1 MPANLTPEYLAA
13 EQRFK
18 EAKTVPEKITAL
30 EEMLATIPKHK
41 GTEKMQADLKR
52 KLSKLRGE
60 LHKKSGARAAAPIY
74 YVPKEGAGQVVLVGA
89 PNTGKSSL
97 LARLTNA
104 SPEIADYPFTT
115 RRPQP
120 GMMLFENVQ
129 IQLVDLPPVQAEFTE
144 SWLPQAV
151 RNADAALLVVDL
163 SAADVLEQVADT
175 LMLLEH
181 SKVMLG
187 NTGDTPLPIG
197 FVRKPTL
204 LVGNKVEQPG
214 AQENFQVLRELWGT
228 RFPLRA
234 LSVATGE
241 GLEEFP
247 RAVFDLL
254 NIVRIYTKAPGK
266 KADLSAP
273 FVLAR
278 GSTLLELAEK
288 IHKDFATQL
297 KFARLWGQG
306 KFEGQMVQRDY
317 VLQDNDIVELHV

>member
-18 EAKTVPEKITAL
+18 EAKTVPEKITAV

-41 GTEKMQADLKR
+41 GTEKMQGELKR
-52 KLSKLRGE
+52 KLSKLRAE
-60 LHKKSGARAAAPIY
+60 LHKKGGPRATTPIY
-74 YVPKEGAGQVVLVGA
+74 YVAKEGAGQVALVGA

-104 SPEIADYPFTT
+104 TPEVADYPFTT

-129 IQLVDLPPVQAEFTE
+129 IQLVDLPPVQADFTE
-144 SWLPQAV
+144 SWLPQAI

-163 SAADVLEQVADT
+163 GAADVLEQVTDT
-175 LMLLEH
+175 LTLLEG
-181 SKVMLG
+181 SKVVMG
-187 NTGDTPLPIG
+187 NTDDAPLPLG

-204 LVGNKVEQPG
+204 LVGNKTEQPG
-214 AQENFQVLRELWGT
+214 AQENFQVLCELWGT
-228 RFPLRA
+228 RFPLQA
-234 LSVATGE
+234 LSAATGE

-247 RAVFDLL
+247 RAVFALL
-254 NIVRIYTKAPGK
+254 NVVRIYTKAPGK
-266 KADLSAP
+266 KADLTAP
-273 FVLAR
+273 FVLPH
-278 GSTLLELAEK
+278 GSTLLDLAEK

-306 KFEGQMVQRDY
+306 KFEGQMIQRDY
-317 VLQDNDIVELHV
+317 ILQDNDIVELHV

>member
-13 EQRFK
+13 EERFK
-18 EAKTVPEKITAL
+18 EAKTVPEKIAAV

-41 GTEKMQADLKR
+41 GTEKMQGELKR
-52 KLSKLRGE
+52 KLSKLRAE
-60 LHKKSGARAAAPIY
+60 LGKKAGPRAAAPVY

-104 SPEIADYPFTT
+104 TPEVADYPFTT

-144 SWLPQAV
+144 PWLPQAV
-151 RNADAALLVVDL
+151 RNADGALLVVDL
-163 SAADVLEQVADT
+163 SAADVLEQVTDT
-175 LMLLEH
+175 LAWLER
-181 SKVMLG
+181 SKVVLG
-187 NTGDTPLPIG
+187 NTGDIPLPLG

-204 LVGNKVEQPG
+204 LVGNKSEQPG
-214 AQENFQVLRELWGT
+214 AQENFQVLRELWSM
-228 RFPLRA
+228 RFPLHA
-234 LSVATGE
+234 LSAASGA

-254 NIVRIYTKAPGK
+254 NLVRIYTKVPGK

-273 FVLAR
+273 FVLPR
-278 GSTLLELAEK
+278 GCTLLELAEK
-288 IHKDFATQL
+288 IHRDFATQL

-317 VLQDNDIVELHV
+317 VLQDNDIVELHG